1 MENVTK
7 ALSLAASVLI
17 GVILLGML
25 VFGYSQISEGRHLE
39 QKTEREKQL
48 SKLNIN
54 FFEIS

>member
-25 VFGYSQISEGRHLE
+25 AFGYSQISEGKQLE
-39 QKTEREKQL
+39 QRAER
-48 SKLNIN
+48 
-54 FFEIS
+54 